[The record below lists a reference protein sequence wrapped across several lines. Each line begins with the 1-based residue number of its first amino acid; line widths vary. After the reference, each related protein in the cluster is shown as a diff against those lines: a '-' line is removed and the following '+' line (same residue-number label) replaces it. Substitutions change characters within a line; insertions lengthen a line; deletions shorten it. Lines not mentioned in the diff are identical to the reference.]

1 MRIYFVDFVK
11 YIYRYFRTYNT
22 KLIAS
27 VARSMIFVIRLRDT
41 AILILIVMLHSF
53 VILIRPTDH
62 LDDSIL
68 TLILATD

>member
-27 VARSMIFVIRLRDT
+27 VARLIILVIRLRDT
-41 AILILIVMLHSF
+41 AVLMLI
-53 VILIRPTDH
+53 
-62 LDDSIL
+62 
-68 TLILATD
+68 